1 MIDCPCS
8 GKHVPKPLTGVEVSG
23 YTLCPTAK
31 ANLEDLL
38 SKYELHG
45 SRPDGSVTKHYG
57 KFIRDLAE
65 KIWESNL

>member
-1 MIDCPCS
+1 MINCPCS
-8 GKHVPKPLTGVEVSG
+8 GKHVPKPLTGVEVEG
-23 YTLCPTAK
+23 YTLCPTAH

-38 SKYELHG
+38 AMYKLTG
-45 SRPDGSVTKHYG
+45 GRPDGSVTKHYG